1 MKMFMMVVPLALVA
15 QMAMG
20 QAAKIAEGKYKI
32 DLSHSKVG
40 FEIAHLVIATVDG
53 KFTDFEGMIVIDPK
67 LEKSKVDIN
76 IKAASINTA
85 NEERDKHLKSP
96 DFFDTVKFEKVTFK
110 SKKVEGTP
118 EALKISGDLT
128 MHGITKSVI
137 LEAKYT
143 GSVKDPWGNERIAF
157 KASTKVNRKDFGL
170 TWNKAVEAGP
180 VVGEEVSIDI
190 RLEAIKEKA
199 EGK

>member
-1 MKMFMMVVPLALVA
+1 MKMLTMVAPLVLVA
-15 QMAMG
+15 QIAMG
-20 QAAKIAEGKYKI
+20 QAGKIAEGKYKI